1 MKIKMKNNLSL
12 IQPLE
17 YNNLYSSYHN
27 NSTKYRYT
35 NYKLPKITKLFPS
48 QEHKELKEKN
58 ITFFNK
64 NNKIIKR
71 NNIDKII
78 ENKRQKK
85 LIYPSFNESQ
95 SNDISNHIINRGI
108 KPITMYHTYKINQ
121 GKFISIKNKEKLNNS
136 HKLNMIY
143 LNLFKS
149 PLEKKIKNFVNLDS
163 FYNFEIKDNNNGN
176 DEILSKK
183 FKEINNY
190 SIIKIK
196 NIFNETDFGKI
207 NEDLLN
213 LNNNISKAIIDKF
226 IEKIFNKKRIN
237 NKKDDNNT
245 NDISNIKGESSILI
259 TNNVFLDWILDNV
272 RHKIELKNEFNQH
285 LSTVW
290 VQNLINSEIN
300 ELKNRFSEFR
310 NSIKFSNF
318 LEFMNSKN
326 KFNLSNKKTLKKND
340 KSNFTSTTF
349 RSYFD
354 NSYIKSYL
362 NNSNLN
368 SNYNNENNQV
378 SKNSQNTTINNII
391 MSFDFYDNNN
401 SKKLVNYNDKPIIKI
416 NEPNT
421 TNKNLIKKLKYNPY
435 KKTLFN
441 KNKTEVNNNYEKKED
456 LWFKNVFLNNP
467 RSNKIKNFKTPNSIE
482 IESKLKYIN
491 NNEKPNNNN
500 DILEKIIRDKEKD
513 KDKNEK
519 YNYNPKN
526 NDYLY
531 SKRRNSFNF
540 SNNEDNNT
548 ILKLKLKE
556 IDDNKNNVTPSKE
569 LISSKDDDL
578 KIKPKFKNVILMG
591 VEKLYKK
598 RNKKKFDEDNNN
610 NKENNEKKINKEE
623 KKSKRSFKF
632 SSNYVKVDDNKNK
645 SKKRRNAYTSP
656 KIKKIKNKRDN
667 KKKID
672 NNNLI
677 LNSSSNSSSSI
688 SNEEDEKDTFEDIE
702 NEKIKEIKRNLVAKR
717 HKTEKLK
724 LSLFQIN
731 KLKKWVNR
739 NPNYNK
745 NNNDDE
751 NNNLNLH
758 SNSNS
763 LLSISSVDEQEDLN
777 ENIKIK
783 NEIDLLNNK
792 LSNNEIFNLFN
803 LIMELKKD
811 LKEKNKTE
819 EIKKEIKNKKI
830 EIKNIIQIYFENLLS
845 SLSIKEIK
853 EDQKHLEIFEKL
865 EILKKYCSFS
875 SKELNDL
882 EDKILDERNEEVEE
896 YVLGFKNQEE
906 KKEKKNRK
914 FSSIEPILTR
924 KTIKKAKSINDNNFI
939 FEFKRGKRK
948 KTNLIYNNLYLFK
961 DNESDDDNNKSNLLI
976 KKEIQDI
983 LNTDYG
989 NIPLKINDTTVL
1001 ISRRRR
1007 KENTNTKRNYVKR
1020 KNNRVL
1026 LKINDE
1032 LLNEEILLKNK
1043 RLNEELEEEMKREK
1057 MRDKKIYEFFE
1068 KIQRLKK
1075 SMTTNNDDELNSF
1088 IDKQIEQNNEI
1099 PKEKNGGRLNIFLQE
1114 FLSNRMRSKLE
1125 FNIKNKRIGFLSPI
1139 IFTSPNETYNFNK
1152 NVNYIKKC

>member
-1 MKIKMKNNLSL
+1 M
-12 IQPLE
+12 
-17 YNNLYSSYHN
+17 
-27 NSTKYRYT
+27 
-35 NYKLPKITKLFPS
+35 
-48 QEHKELKEKN
+48 
-58 ITFFNK
+58 
-64 NNKIIKR
+64 
-71 NNIDKII
+71 
-78 ENKRQKK
+78 
-85 LIYPSFNESQ
+85 
-95 SNDISNHIINRGI
+95 
-108 KPITMYHTYKINQ
+108 
-121 GKFISIKNKEKLNNS
+121 
-136 HKLNMIY
+136 
-143 LNLFKS
+143 
-149 PLEKKIKNFVNLDS
+149 
-163 FYNFEIKDNNNGN
+163 
-176 DEILSKK
+176 
-183 FKEINNY
+183 
-190 SIIKIK
+190 
-196 NIFNETDFGKI
+196 
-207 NEDLLN
+207 
-213 LNNNISKAIIDKF
+213 
-226 IEKIFNKKRIN
+226 
-237 NKKDDNNT
+237 
-245 NDISNIKGESSILI
+245 
-259 TNNVFLDWILDNV
+259 
-272 RHKIELKNEFNQH
+272 
-285 LSTVW
+285 
-290 VQNLINSEIN
+290 
-300 ELKNRFSEFR
+300 
-310 NSIKFSNF
+310 
-318 LEFMNSKN
+318 
-326 KFNLSNKKTLKKND
+326 
-340 KSNFTSTTF
+340 
-349 RSYFD
+349 
-354 NSYIKSYL
+354 
-362 NNSNLN
+362 
-368 SNYNNENNQV
+368 
-378 SKNSQNTTINNII
+378 
-391 MSFDFYDNNN
+391 
-401 SKKLVNYNDKPIIKI
+401 
-416 NEPNT
+416 
-421 TNKNLIKKLKYNPY
+421 
-435 KKTLFN
+435 
-441 KNKTEVNNNYEKKED
+441 
-456 LWFKNVFLNNP
+456 
-467 RSNKIKNFKTPNSIE
+467 
-482 IESKLKYIN
+482 
-491 NNEKPNNNN
+491 
-500 DILEKIIRDKEKD
+500 
-513 KDKNEK
+513 
-519 YNYNPKN
+519 
-526 NDYLY
+526 
-531 SKRRNSFNF
+531 
-540 SNNEDNNT
+540 
-548 ILKLKLKE
+548 
-556 IDDNKNNVTPSKE
+556 
-569 LISSKDDDL
+569 
-578 KIKPKFKNVILMG
+578 
-591 VEKLYKK
+591 
-598 RNKKKFDEDNNN
+598 
-610 NKENNEKKINKEE
+610 
-623 KKSKRSFKF
+623 
-632 SSNYVKVDDNKNK
+632 
-645 SKKRRNAYTSP
+645 
-656 KIKKIKNKRDN
+656 
-667 KKKID
+667 
-672 NNNLI
+672 I
-677 LNSSSNSSSSI
+677 LNYSSNSSSSI